1 MNMKSYNKLTSSLF
15 IVPYLFMFIVF
26 GLGPMIYGIWVSLHD
41 WDLLS
46 KKHTFIGLKNY
57 LDIFNSETYL
67 HDYFFIG
74 LVNTLKFVVLS
85 VPALVV
91 FSLMLALLLKNLS
104 QKQQNIFRTIYFAPY
119 VLSVSVISVVW
130 VWMLDTNSGFVNQ
143 ILNKTFGLNF
153 IPWLTEVPWAW
164 FSIVLATLWWTIGF
178 NMIIFINGL
187 NQVPDDIYEA
197 SAIDGA
203 NKIQQFFYITLP
215 SIKNVIMFTLLTS
228 TIASFNIYGQPY
240 MMTKGGPGNSTK
252 TLLMYIVDE
261 AFVNRNFGKS
271 SAMSI
276 ILALIILTLVLVQR
290 KCSKH

>member
-1 MNMKSYNKLTSSLF
+1 MNRKTFNKMTSSFF
-15 IVPYLFMFIVF
+15 IVPYSIVFLIF
-26 GLGPMIYGIWVSLHD
+26 GLGPMLYGFWVSLHD

-46 KKHTFIGLKNY
+46 KNHKFIGLQNY
-57 LDIFNSETYL
+57 KDIFNSSSYL
-67 HDYFFIG
+67 NDYFFTG
-74 LVNTLKFVVLS
+74 LANTLKFVILS
-85 VPALVV
+85 VPSLVI
-91 FSLMLALLLKNLS
+91 FSLLLALLLKNL
-104 QKQQNIFRTIYFAPY
+104 KNKEQNIFRTIYFAPY

-130 VWMLDTNSGFVNQ
+130 VWILDTNSGFLNQ
-143 ILNKTFGLNF
+143 ILNKNFGLNF

-178 NMIIFINGL
+178 NMVIFINGL

-197 SAIDGA
+197 SSIDGA
-203 NKIQQFFYITLP
+203 NKIEQFFYITLP
-215 SIKNVIMFTLLTS
+215 SIKNVIIFTVLTS

-276 ILALIILTLVLVQR
+276 ILALIIILLVLIH
-290 KCSKH
+290 KKMSKH